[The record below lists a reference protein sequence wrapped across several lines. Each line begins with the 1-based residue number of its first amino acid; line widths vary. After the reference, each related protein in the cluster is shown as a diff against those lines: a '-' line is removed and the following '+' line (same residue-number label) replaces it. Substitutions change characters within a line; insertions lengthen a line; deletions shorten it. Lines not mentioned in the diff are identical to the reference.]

1 MEALEDMVAAFNE
14 ALELF
19 CGPEVPSDD
28 PTKMMFTAYVRFDTD
43 GRDIDERIDQSAE
56 SRRERESQDRVAVE
70 IARLAQG
77 TPIIGYHDEDGYLVI
92 PAEYDDDYLGDGDPR
107 IRERKVIERIESDH
121 RSLLEN
127 SSAPVDP
134 ALKDVVL
141 NEFPLQAVFDAR
153 DRTDDCF
160 IFAAIALENIC
171 IYHPF
176 ADGNKRTALA
186 TALRILDAGG
196 FTLPDGT
203 GLSRYVKEVAM
214 GLHDRD
220 EIAEWLKENAIG
232 LRGP

>member
-1 MEALEDMVAAFNE
+1 M
-14 ALELF
+14 
-19 CGPEVPSDD
+19 
-28 PTKMMFTAYVRFDTD
+28 
-43 GRDIDERIDQSAE
+43 
-56 SRRERESQDRVAVE
+56 
-70 IARLAQG
+70 
-77 TPIIGYHDEDGYLVI
+77 GYHDEDGHLVI
-92 PAEYDDDYLGDGDPR
+92 PAEYDDDYLGDRDSR
-107 IRERKVIERIESDH
+107 ARERKVIERMVSDH
-121 RSLLEN
+121 RALLDN
-127 SSAPVDP
+127 SSAQVDP

-141 NEFPLQAVFDAR
+141 NDFPLQAVCDAR

-160 IFAAIALENIC
+160 MFAAIALENIC

-196 FTLPDGT
+196 FTLPDGM

-220 EIAEWLKENAIG
+220 EIAEWLKENAVG